1 MAITNNANGS
11 KTPGRPANATAPPSL
26 LGSVDDSA
34 GGEEEE
40 EGFSLGTSEPD
51 GPAVVEVVV
60 AEADGSIVEDDGLP
74 DEEATAVVD
83 DPPPPTTE
91 LYSSLHTAT
100 VWSGQQGS

>member
-26 LGSVDDSA
+26 FGSVDDSA
-34 GGEEEE
+34 AGE

-51 GPAVVEVVV
+51 GPAVELVV
-60 AEADGSIVEDDGLP
+60 AEADGSIVEEDDGLP
-74 DEEATAVVD
+74 DEEAIAEVD